1 MKYDRYADI
10 KYNITAIFYNRQ
22 RANKKTTRDYSKLL
36 LRTDMKEFLQ
46 FWKQLKIH
54 KKDKIIN
61 YSTTIEKGL
70 LVFLKQ

>member
-10 KYNITAIFYNRQ
+10 KYNITAIFFNRQ

-46 FWKQLKIH
+46 F
-54 KKDKIIN
+54 
-61 YSTTIEKGL
+61 
-70 LVFLKQ
+70 